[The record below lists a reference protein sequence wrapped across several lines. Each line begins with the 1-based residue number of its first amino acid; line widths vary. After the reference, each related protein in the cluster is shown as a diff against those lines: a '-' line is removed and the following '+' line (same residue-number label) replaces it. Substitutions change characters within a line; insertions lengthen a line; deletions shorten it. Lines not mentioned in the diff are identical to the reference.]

1 MFEYRQTYQPVFR
14 SPDLG
19 ARGGNTATE
28 LRPPEGGDWELW
40 SVHQDVEQG
49 HQNHLIV
56 VWRRDL
62 SEVDR
67 KQRLKE
73 NTEAMLEGA
82 VHETPQL

>member
-14 SPDLG
+14 SPDLVT
-19 ARGGNTATE
+19 RSGNTATE
-28 LRPPEGGDWELW
+28 LRPPEGDDWELC
-40 SVHQDVEQG
+40 SVHQDAEPG

-62 SEVDR
+62 VEVDR

-73 NTEAMLEGA
+73 NTEAMLESTL
-82 VHETPQL
+82 HEPPTS